1 MTLEEVKKHI
11 QQQAYSI
18 EHFII
23 YDPSK
28 KKYCDTQLRN
38 KNTLNRE
45 NIDNDNEYNY
55 IRQKKQLIVE
65 EDLDFEQNSKTSY
78 DLNVEKDL
86 YGMDN
91 SDNDDIKDLLKSPEE
106 VISVIKERVLTEK
119 EQYLLDIEKARN
131 SRKRLKMSTVIS
143 N

>member
-1 MTLEEVKKHI
+1 MNLDEVRRHI

-18 EHFII
+18 ENFIV

-28 KKYCDTQLRN
+28 KKYCNPPQTIN
-38 KNTLNRE
+38 KNTLNK
-45 NIDNDNEYNY
+45 DNSEHEYNY
-55 IRQKKQLIVE
+55 VRQKKQLIVE
-65 EDLDFEQNSKTSY
+65 EQVDFEKNSKTSY

-91 SDNDDIKDLLKSPEE
+91 SDNEDIKDQLKSPEE
-106 VISVIKERVLTEK
+106 LISVIKERVLSDK

-131 SRKRLKMSTVIS
+131 SRKRLKMTTVIS

>member
-1 MTLEEVKKHI
+1 MNLDEVRKHI

-18 EHFII
+18 EHFIV

-28 KKYCDTQLRN
+28 KKYCDTSPVKSQ
-38 KNTLNRE
+38 NTLNK
-45 NIDNDNEYNY
+45 DSSDNEYNY
-55 IRQKKQLIVE
+55 VRQRKQLIVE
-65 EDLDFEQNSKTSY
+65 EEPNFEKNSKTSY

-91 SDNDDIKDLLKSPEE
+91 SDNEDVKDLLKSQEE

-131 SRKRLKMSTVIS
+131 SRKRLRLKTVIS

>member
-1 MTLEEVKKHI
+1 MTIDEVRRHI

-18 EHFII
+18 EHFIV

-28 KKYCDTQLRN
+28 KKYCDTPPV
-38 KNTLNRE
+38 KNQKTLNK
-45 NIDNDNEYNY
+45 DPSDNEYNY
-55 IRQKKQLIVE
+55 VRQKKQLIVE
-65 EDLDFEQNSKTSY
+65 EEPNFEKNSKTSY

-91 SDNDDIKDLLKSPEE
+91 SDNEDVKDLLKSQEE

-131 SRKRLKMSTVIS
+131 SRKRLRLKTVIS